1 MFGDIGDTRLG
12 KGGGWCGLVWLVA
25 GTIIGVVL
33 KLVVVVVVMAGVAA
47 VVCGGMLGLVA
58 GLALVLIAVVT
69 WDCPELLTGV
79 SALCSVLSGVR
90 GTIPL
95 QYNLLPKLN
104 LL

>member
-12 KGGGWCGLVWLVA
+12 KGGGCCGLGWLGA

-33 KLVVVVVVMAGVAA
+33 KVVVVVVIAGMAA

-58 GLALVLIAVVT
+58 GLALELIAVVS

-95 QYNLLPKLN
+95 QYNLFPN
-104 LL
+104 LDLL

>member
-12 KGGGWCGLVWLVA
+12 KGGGCCGLGWLVA

-33 KLVVVVVVMAGVAA
+33 MVVVVVVMAGVAA
-47 VVCGGMLGLVA
+47 VACGGMLGLVA

-69 WDCPELLTGV
+69 WDCPVLLTGV